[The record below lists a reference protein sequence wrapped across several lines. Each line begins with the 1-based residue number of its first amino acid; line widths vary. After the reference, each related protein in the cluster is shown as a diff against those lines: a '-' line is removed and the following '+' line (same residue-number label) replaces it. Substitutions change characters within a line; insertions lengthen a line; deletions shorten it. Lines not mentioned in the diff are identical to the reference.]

1 MPESEEIRKKLEL
14 TLITPLKEA
23 GIRLTVVPVSMEA
36 LQESYVS
43 GKNSG
48 YDMLYLGENFS
59 RVFDPE
65 LLKPREEDNGDAEL
79 VRAREEVYALALD
92 MVRTEP
98 EDTDGFVRKWTVMQE
113 KITETLPL
121 LPVYSNL
128 YFDFYTRELHQYD
141 VTQGA
146 SWAEAVVRSC
156 MSDMEE
162 LPAGERQRIRRELEE
177 QFGK

>member
-1 MPESEEIRKKLEL
+1 MTMLPSGQVPSEIQTCPFMLMMS
-14 TLITPLKEA
+14 PGFMA
-23 GIRLTVVPVSMEA
+23 VSA
-36 LQESYVS
+36 
-43 GKNSG
+43 
-48 YDMLYLGENFS
+48 
-59 RVFDPE
+59 
-65 LLKPREEDNGDAEL
+65 
-79 VRAREEVYALALD
+79 
-92 MVRTEP
+92 EP
-98 EDTDGFVRKWTVMQE
+98 EDTDGFVRKWRVMQE